1 MQDNKKYFWIKL
13 KTDFFNQDTIDF
25 LLSQSNGC
33 EYVVLYQMLCLKTAN
48 NNGVLST
55 NIGEIIVPYDVDK
68 IARDTKYFSEDTIRV
83 AFELYKKLGL
93 IYEGKDDLLQIANI
107 DDMVGSN
114 YNDDH
119 YKEQNRIRQ
128 QRYRDKQKLLNSNVT
143 VTDEITLNRNIEYR
157 DKSIDIRDIDNR
169 YIDNNNK
176 KKNIIKKEK
185 SVTQEI
191 SDYNWIDEE

>member
-1 MQDNKKYFWIKL
+1 MQDNKRYFWIKL

-55 NIGEIIVPYDVDK
+55 NIGEIIVPYDVEK

-83 AFELYKKLGL
+83 ALELYKKLGL
-93 IYEGKDDLLQIANI
+93 IYEDKNFLLQITNI
-107 DDMVGSN
+107 DEMVGSN

-143 VTDEITLNRNIEYR
+143 VTDEITLNRNVEYR

-185 SVTQEI
+185 SVTEEI
-191 SDYNWIDEE
+191 SDFNWIDEE

>member
-1 MQDNKKYFWIKL
+1 MQDSKRYYWIKL

-25 LLSQSNGC
+25 LLSQNNGC
-33 EYVVLYQMLCLKTAN
+33 EYVVLYQMLCLNTAN

-55 NIGEIIVPYDVDK
+55 NVGEIIVPYDIDK

-83 AFELYKKLGL
+83 ALELYKKLGL
-93 IYEGKDDLLQIANI
+93 IYEDKNFLLQITNI
-107 DDMVGSN
+107 DEMVGSN

-128 QRYRDKQKLLNSNVT
+128 QRYRNKQKLLNSNVT
-143 VTDEITLNRNIEYR
+143 VTEDITLNRNVEYR
-157 DKSIDIRDIDNR
+157 DKSIEYRDIDNR
-169 YIDNNNK
+169 YIDNNK

-185 SVTQEI
+185 GVTQEI